1 MRACVL
7 QGGRFVSDGVLTSA
21 EQIFYLLPN
30 EIEEVISARANI
42 AKLDPIVQFEE
53 RGAAVSELSPLLP
66 SDNRIVCVSATI
78 LRYCYY

>member
-53 RGAAVSELSPLLP
+53 RGAAVSSLLYYLLIILLRVYLLLSW
-66 SDNRIVCVSATI
+66 
-78 LRYCYY
+78 

>member
-1 MRACVL
+1 VRACVL

-53 RGAAVSELSPLLP
+53 RGAAVSSLLCIFFHGLGCCVYLLLS
-66 SDNRIVCVSATI
+66 
-78 LRYCYY
+78 